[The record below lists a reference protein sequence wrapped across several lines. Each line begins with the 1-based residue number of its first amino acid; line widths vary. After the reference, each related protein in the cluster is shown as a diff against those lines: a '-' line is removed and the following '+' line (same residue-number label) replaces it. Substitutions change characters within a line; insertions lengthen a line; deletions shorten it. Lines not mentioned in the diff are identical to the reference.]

1 MSTLRSTFVLKEP
14 QGKGKISNNET
25 LILFRCNF
33 KNEGKRFIYSTGE
46 RIAPKS
52 WDFKNRQPLLHGS
65 NRSKVASSIRMQI
78 NRYKDKFEELQ
89 AICKSMDRDFT
100 SKVLKDEFDKE
111 FKRLKNAGN
120 SFFEA
125 YDEFMNFKKKI
136 GDWSPSTVKRYDNI
150 KNILQD
156 FERDRKFPLSF
167 NSIDNKFHAEFTDY
181 SINQKNQ
188 INNTFSRNVGLFKTF
203 MGWALDNGY
212 TYKDDFKKF
221 KKMKVV
227 ITNQIALDLKDLDKL
242 MKHDF
247 KKSSLERIRDVFVFA
262 CVTGMRFGELKL
274 ISLENIVDGQIHLK
288 EEKNSEKEVRR
299 IPLNDLALFILRKYN
314 FDLPLIANQKHNEYI
329 KDVFEAV
336 GYTHD
341 VEKVVTKGKE
351 SIREIMPFYKRISS
365 HTARRTF
372 ITMMKKKG
380 FSDKLIASIS
390 GHSDMKTLNQYY
402 QVDDAARSEAVKDVF
417 KVSFEPLKKVD

>member
-1 MSTLRSTFVLKEP
+1 MSTLRSTFYLKDP
-14 QGKGKISNNET
+14 QGRGKDSNKES
-25 LILFRCNF
+25 LILFSCYF
-33 KNEGKRFIYSTGE
+33 KQEEKKFVYSTGE
-46 RIAPKS
+46 KIHPRS

-65 NRSKVASSIRMQI
+65 NRSKLASSIRMQI
-78 NRYKDKFEELQ
+78 NRYKDKFDEVQ
-89 AICKSMDRDFT
+89 AVCKSMDRDFT

-111 FKRLKNAGN
+111 FKRLPKSKNL
-120 SFFEA
+120 FFEA
-125 YDEFMNFKKKI
+125 YDEFMDFKKKI

-150 KNILQD
+150 KNILED
-156 FERDRKFPLSF
+156 FERDRKYKLTF
-167 NSIDNKFHAEFTDY
+167 NSIDNRFHAEFTDY
-181 SINQKNQ
+181 CMNEKGHV
-188 INNTFSRNVGLFKTF
+188 NNTYSRNVGLFKTF
-203 MGWALDNGY
+203 MGWALENGY

-221 KKMKVV
+221 KKKKVV
-227 ITNQIALDLKDLDKL
+227 VTNQIALDLKDLDKL

-247 KKSSLERIRDVFVFA
+247 KKRSLERIRDVFVFA

-274 ISLENIVDGQIHLK
+274 ISTENIIDGELHLK

-329 KDVFEAV
+329 KDVFEAA

-351 SIREIMPFYKRISS
+351 SIREVMPFYKRISS

-402 QVDDAARSEAVKDVF
+402 QIDDGAKSEAVKDVF
-417 KVSFEPLKKVD
+417 KVNFEPLKKVD